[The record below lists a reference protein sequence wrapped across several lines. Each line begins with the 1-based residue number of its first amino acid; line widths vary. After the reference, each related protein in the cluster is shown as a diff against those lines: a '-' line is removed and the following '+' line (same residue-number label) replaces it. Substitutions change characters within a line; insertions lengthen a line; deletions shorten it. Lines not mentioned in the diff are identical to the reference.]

1 MDSLRGL
8 TALSSF
14 GIGFTI
20 GNMAYVKYT
29 NKYDY
34 ESSVQSIIGEYF
46 FSIFGGALLLGTTE
60 SILRYLKHNKRL
72 TN

>member
-29 NKYDY
+29 NKDDY
-34 ESSVQSIIGEYF
+34 ESSVQTIIGEYF
-46 FSIFGGALLLGTTE
+46 FSIFGGALMLGTAE
-60 SILRYLKHNKRL
+60 GIYRYLKNNKRL

>member
-29 NKYDY
+29 KKDDY
-34 ESSVQSIIGEYF
+34 ESSVQSIIGEYI
-46 FSIFGGALLLGTTE
+46 FSIFG
-60 SILRYLKHNKRL
+60 NF
-72 TN
+72 